1 MVYFMNGIKLL
12 GHPSVG
18 DLIIKLAQK
27 DNQKDKKTAARLY
40 SLIKWL
46 ELDPTGK
53 TITNI
58 NVCPVRTLSQR
69 EYKLIRHKIMRG
81 KLIPWEDSDISTH
94 FRIIYF
100 FDTEVGENVYL
111 YLAYYFWNSDP
122 GWKDIVL
129 KGT

>member
-1 MVYFMNGIKLL
+1 
-12 GHPSVG
+12 
-18 DLIIKLAQK
+18 
-27 DNQKDKKTAARLY
+27 
-40 SLIKWL
+40 
-46 ELDPTGK
+46 
-53 TITNI
+53 
-58 NVCPVRTLSQR
+58 
-69 EYKLIRHKIMRG
+69 MRG

-129 KGT
+129 KRYIEYIYSLQKIYLTGEMPIWRSP